1 MMFVQLAILNLVI
14 MLCCW
19 VWATLNR
26 RVGIVDVAWSA
37 CLALNI
43 ILTAI
48 WVDVAPVPIRLFI
61 GIFSGLWFI
70 RLCAHLLRRYLAEHQ
85 EDTRYAN
92 MRRAMGKF
100 QHLGFLL
107 FFIFQA
113 GLALLFYVPM
123 WALLT
128 TAQQDWSS
136 AYPVYLAVA
145 AIILI
150 LAFAGES
157 IADQQL
163 YCFKQQP
170 QHRGLTMDQGLWRY
184 SRHPNYFFEWM
195 HWFVYPIMGLAAG
208 LYLLWIYPVLMW
220 LFLYYITGIPFSEQQ
235 ALKNRGQNYL
245 DYQQRTSMF
254 IPWKPKK

>member
-19 VWATLNR
+19 LWATLNR

-48 WVDVAPVPIRLFI
+48 LVDVAPVPIRLFI
-61 GIFSGLWFI
+61 GIFSGLWFM
-70 RLCAHLLRRYLAEHQ
+70 RLCAHLLRRYLAEDQ

-113 GLALLFYVPM
+113 VN
-123 WALLT
+123 LT
-128 TAQQDWSS
+128 
-136 AYPVYLAVA
+136 
-145 AIILI
+145 
-150 LAFAGES
+150 
-157 IADQQL
+157 
-163 YCFKQQP
+163 
-170 QHRGLTMDQGLWRY
+170 
-184 SRHPNYFFEWM
+184 
-195 HWFVYPIMGLAAG
+195 
-208 LYLLWIYPVLMW
+208 
-220 LFLYYITGIPFSEQQ
+220 PF
-235 ALKNRGQNYL
+235 NRE
-245 DYQQRTSMF
+245 
-254 IPWKPKK
+254 